1 MRNTNHDT
9 IHLGEL
15 YAASGLLLREE
26 LIVERLISSILIPS
40 KIESGG
46 IEIWQNEWNK
56 RHSTCFTMHTNTL

>member
-15 YAASGLLLREE
+15 YAASGLPLREE

-46 IEIWQNEWNK
+46 IEI
-56 RHSTCFTMHTNTL
+56 